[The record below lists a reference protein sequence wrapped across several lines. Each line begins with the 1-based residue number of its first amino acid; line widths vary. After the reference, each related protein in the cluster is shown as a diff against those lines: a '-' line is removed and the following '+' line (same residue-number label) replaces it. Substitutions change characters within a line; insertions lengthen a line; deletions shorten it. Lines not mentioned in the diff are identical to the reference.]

1 MGVVVYSIYKKDEFI
16 INDFSIKNP
25 TLEELEILEKSKLD
39 WSDGIGIDSEV
50 SITNEGNITTLKYQ
64 YPINSESQKIGFIDF
79 MLERL

>member
-1 MGVVVYSIYKKDEFI
+1 MGVVLHSIYKKDEFI

-39 WSDGIGIDSEV
+39 WSDGIGIDSDV
-50 SITNEGNITTLKYQ
+50 SVIKEGNITTVKYQ
-64 YPINSESQKIGFIDF
+64 YPINSEFQKIGFIDF